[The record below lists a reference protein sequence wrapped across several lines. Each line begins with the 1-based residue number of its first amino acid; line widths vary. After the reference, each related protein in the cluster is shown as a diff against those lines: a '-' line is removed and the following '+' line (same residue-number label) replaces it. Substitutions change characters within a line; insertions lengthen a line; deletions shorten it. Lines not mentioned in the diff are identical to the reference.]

1 MPESIRP
8 AVRGVEWRAMARVK
22 LAPSIL
28 TADFGRLADE
38 VRAAEA
44 AGADMLHL
52 DVMDG
57 RFVPNITFG
66 ALVVEALRKVTRLP
80 FDVHLMTVEPE
91 RLIDQFADTA
101 DIINVHIEVSPHI
114 NRTIEAIHRLGKRAG
129 VCINPGTPVAA
140 IEESLPDVDQVMV
153 MTINPGWGGQQMIRR
168 QLEKVAQVRRLL
180 EAGGYGAD
188 IEIDGG
194 VKAHNAADC
203 VQAGASV
210 LVCGSSVFNAER
222 SVAENLAALRRA
234 VGEA

>member
-1 MPESIRP
+1 
-8 AVRGVEWRAMARVK
+8 MARVK

-28 TADFGRLADE
+28 TADFGRLAEE

-91 RLIDQFADTA
+91 RLVDQFADTA

-188 IEIDGG
+188 IEVDGG

>member
-1 MPESIRP
+1 
-8 AVRGVEWRAMARVK
+8 MAHVK

-38 VRAAEA
+38 VRAAEEG
-44 AGADMLHL
+44 GADMLHL

-80 FDVHLMTVEPE
+80 FDIHLMTVEPE
-91 RLIDQFADTA
+91 RLIEQFAETA

-114 NRTIEAIHRLGKRAG
+114 NRTLEAIHRLGKKAG
-129 VCINPGTPVAA
+129 VCLNPGTPVAA

-153 MTINPGWGGQQMIRR
+153 MAINPGWGGQEMIRR
-168 QLEKVAQVRRLL
+168 QLEKVAQIRRLL
-180 EAGGYGAD
+180 DAGGFAAD
-188 IEIDGG
+188 IEVDGG
-194 VKAHNAADC
+194 VKVHNAGECAR
-203 VQAGASV
+203 AGATV
-210 LVCGSSVFNAER
+210 LVCGSSVYNAER

-234 VGEA
+234 LG

>member
-1 MPESIRP
+1 M
-8 AVRGVEWRAMARVK
+8 AMVK

-44 AGADMLHL
+44 GGADMLHL

-66 ALVVEALRKVTRLP
+66 ALVVEALRKVTSLP
-80 FDVHLMTVEPE
+80 FDIHLMTVEPE
-91 RLIDQFADTA
+91 RLIDQFAETA

-114 NRTIEAIHRLGKRAG
+114 NRTLDAIHRLGKKAG

-140 IEESLPDVDQVMV
+140 IEESLPDADQVMV

-180 EAGGYGAD
+180 DAGGFAAD

-194 VKAHNAADC
+194 VKAHNAGDC
-203 VQAGASV
+203 VRAGATV
-210 LVCGSSVFNAER
+210 LVCGSSVYNAEK
-222 SVAENLAALRRA
+222 SVAENLAELRRA
-234 VGEA
+234 VSGL